1 MTKTATI
8 TNTAMTKATA
18 EFSFSSSSALPE
30 FFAVSE
36 SRAESGHPADLAMQ
50 QAVISKKAPA
60 EALPAEFF
68 DYFAVDVAQ

>member
-1 MTKTATI
+1 MTKTAI
-8 TNTAMTKATA
+8 MTTTTQRPL
-18 EFSFSSSSALPE
+18 SSSPTLPE

-36 SRAESGHPADLAMQ
+36 GRAESGHPADLAMQ
-50 QAVISKKAPA
+50 QHVVSKKAPT